1 MFRGSSEIN
10 VDAKGR
16 MAMPARYRD
25 LLAEHCGGQLVV
37 TVGAD
42 LNMGVGDKYLFIYP
56 APRWQIVE
64 AEVRDLA
71 SFDSFA
77 QRLRQFFVGH
87 ARDVEVDGSGRILI
101 PPELRDYALLDKK
114 VTLVGQIDRF
124 ELWDTAAWN
133 RKREEWLTTPVDP
146 AAISEQVRALRL

>member
-16 MAMPARYRD
+16 MAMPARYRE
-25 LLAEHCGGQLVV
+25 LLEEHCDGKVV
-37 TVGAD
+37 ITVGAD

-56 APRWQIVE
+56 RPRWQEVE
-64 AEVRDLA
+64 TEVLDLA

-87 ARDVEVDGSGRILI
+87 ARDVELDGSGRILI
-101 PPELRDYALLDKK
+101 PPELRDYALLEKK

-124 ELWDTAAWN
+124 ELWDTGAWN

-146 AAISEQVRALRL
+146 SAISEQVRALRL

>member
-16 MAMPARYRD
+16 MAMPARYRE
-25 LLAEHCGGQLVV
+25 LLEEHCDGKVV
-37 TVGAD
+37 ITVGAD

-56 APRWQIVE
+56 RPRWQEVE
-64 AEVRDLA
+64 TEVLDLA

-87 ARDVEVDGSGRILI
+87 ARDVELDGSGRILI
-101 PPELRDYALLDKK
+101 PPELRDYALLEKK

-124 ELWDTAAWN
+124 EL
-133 RKREEWLTTPVDP
+133 
-146 AAISEQVRALRL
+146 